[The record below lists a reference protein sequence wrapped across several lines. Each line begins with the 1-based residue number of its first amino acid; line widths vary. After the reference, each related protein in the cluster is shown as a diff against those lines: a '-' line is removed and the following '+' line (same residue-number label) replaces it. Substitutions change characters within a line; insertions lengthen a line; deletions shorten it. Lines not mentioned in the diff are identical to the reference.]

1 MARNR
6 NKYSRA
12 RVRAKVRRPKRRGG
26 ARWYYGALACIVIA
40 GIAGI
45 TLSATSSET
54 PPLAGIDPATQD
66 FFDHWHEALGVN
78 VCGQWLGRAS
88 TFEDVAGTTVRSGLH
103 THADGFIHIHPFT
116 AADGGSN
123 ATLGRYFH
131 NGGWD
136 LSEDSFNVW
145 EGPAIQPATT
155 QWSNGDTCPAGSE
168 MAGRKGVVKWS
179 VDCVKRTGNPA
190 DYRLEDLR
198 VVALAFVPKD
208 EKIGVSPN
216 AFETPAADSDTDNPK
231 ALNVKTCG
239 TAGPGGTT
247 STSSVTTSSGT
258 DTTTTTSTPA
268 TTTTSVS
275 TTP

>member
-1 MARNR
+1 MARSR

-45 TLSATSSET
+45 TLSATSSDT

-78 VCGQWLGRAS
+78 VCGQWLGPAS

-116 AADGGSN
+116 AADGGNN

-131 NGGWD
+131 NGGWE
-136 LSEDSFNVW
+136 LAEDSFNVW
-145 EGPAIQPATT
+145 EGPATQPGKT
-155 QWSNGDTCPAGSE
+155 QWSNGDKCPAGSE

-179 VDCVKRTGNPA
+179 VDCLNRTGNPA
-190 DYRLEDLR
+190 DYKLEDLK
-198 VVALAFVPKD
+198 VVAIAFLPKD
-208 EKIGVSPN
+208 EKIGVPPN

-231 ALNVKTCG
+231 ALNVETCG
-239 TAGPGGTT
+239 TAGPGATT
-247 STSSVTTSSGT
+247 TTTSSTDGT
-258 DTTTTTSTPA
+258 ATTTTSTPA